1 MTTTANFA
9 NSQLARDRVLPEV
22 EVEVQ
27 SRTLSLYQSCDKYKL
42 IIEYFANKGYEYG
55 SEACIRRDQGWFAFH
70 KAVTNSNI
78 IK

>member
-9 NSQLARDRVLPEV
+9 NSQLARDRVLP

-42 IIEYFANKGYEYG
+42 IIEYFANKGYKDG
-55 SEACIRRDQGWFAFH
+55 KIEACIRRDQGWFAFH
-70 KAVTNSNI
+70 KAVTI
-78 IK
+78 EQ